1 MMLGGFDPEDGAV
14 LYFIDY
20 LGSLVKNKF
29 YAYGYGGYV
38 GLSVIDRYYGN
49 GGGLKVESKAVP
61 VFIFKLDYLLIFF
74 SVRSL

>member
-49 GGGLKVESKAVP
+49 GGGLKVESKAV
-61 VFIFKLDYLLIFF
+61 FIFKLDYLLIYF